1 MMQTIAAAVSP
12 QDLTRAARQIGS
24 WKLVQGELIALLD
37 SGSFTH
43 AIDADVEL
51 PDHDVVACD
60 PDAPGNSAES
70 ACGGIIKKLGVVKT
84 TGMIDDV
91 EVDVTWNHMKVAT
104 PILSVR
110 RLVKDGN
117 DLYINKKGGFIIN
130 LATGKMMKVYNFQ
143 GVYYVKMM
151 ITSGKANSSSGFHRP
166 GP

>member
-1 MMQTIAAAVSP
+1 M
-12 QDLTRAARQIGS
+12 
-24 WKLVQGELIALLD
+24 LD

-51 PDHDVVACD
+51 PDHEVELCD
-60 PDAPGNSAES
+60 SDAPGNSAES
-70 ACGGIIKKLGVVKT
+70 ACGGIIKKWGTVKT
-84 TGMIDDV
+84 TGTVD
-91 EVDVTWNHMKVAT
+91 EVDVNVTWNHMKVGT

-117 DLYINKKGGFIIN
+117 DVYINKKGGYIIN
-130 LATGKMMKVYNFQ
+130 LATGKMMRFYNFQ

-151 ITSGKANSSSGFHRP
+151 ITSGLQSKVHNAADFHRP